1 MKGKPMKCTICIVLL
16 LLTAVF
22 QVCADDISLTVY
34 NTDLAVVRIAEEMSF
49 SEGEQQISFT
59 DVAARIDP
67 TSVRFSTRDG
77 GVRILEQN
85 FRYDLVNSQ
94 KVLSR
99 YLDECITIV
108 VEEGELVEGFL
119 QSAAGDIVVKT
130 REGGI
135 KIVKLD
141 AVRQFVFPA
150 LPEGLITRP
159 TLVWNLMSDRALSTG
174 TEVSYMTGGMIWNAQ
189 YTAVVSSNEKEMELS
204 SWVSINNTS
213 GMTYENAGLK
223 LVAGDIHLVEPQ
235 RMMKRDTLRS
245 VAAQEVDRAFE
256 ERELFEYHLYELAR
270 RTTIN
275 NAEIKQISLF
285 PAATTKALKRFVYDP
300 WKDQKKVAV
309 MVEFTNS
316 EKDGLG
322 MPLPAGKVRVFK
334 RDTDETM
341 QFVGE
346 DEIDH
351 TPRNELVR
359 LTLGYAFDILAE
371 RKVIDTRR
379 ISQTAREESIELS
392 LRNRKKESATITARE
407 HLWGD
412 WEIVKTTDE
421 HVKKD
426 ARTAEFT
433 VTIPADSEKTIAY
446 TVRYR

>member
-1 MKGKPMKCTICIVLL
+1 MKCAICILLL
-16 LLTAVF
+16 LLTPVF

-34 NTDLAVVRIAEEMSF
+34 NTDLAVVRIADEMNF
-49 SEGEQQISFT
+49 SRGEQQISFT

-85 FRYDLVNSQ
+85 FRYDLVNSR

-99 YLDECITIV
+99 YLDKCITIV

-141 AVRQFVFPA
+141 AVQQFDFPE

-159 TLVWNLMSDRALSTG
+159 TLVWNLVSDRALSTG
-174 TEVSYMTGGMIWNAQ
+174 TEVSYMTGGMTWNAQ
-189 YTAVVSSNEKEMELS
+189 YTAVMGTNEKELELS

-223 LVAGDIHLVEPQ
+223 LVAGDIHLVEPE
-235 RMMKRDTLRS
+235 RMMKRDMLRS
-245 VAAQEVDRAFE
+245 VAAQEEERAFE

-275 NAEIKQISLF
+275 NAEIKQVSLF
-285 PAATTKALKRFVYDP
+285 PATTTKAQKRFVYDP

-309 MVEFTNS
+309 MVEFTNA

-341 QFVGE
+341 EFVGE
-346 DEIDH
+346 DKIDH

-359 LTLGYAFDILAE
+359 LTLGYAFDIVAE

-379 ISQTAREESIELS
+379 ISQTAREESIEIS

-412 WEIVKTTDE
+412 WEILKTTDE
-421 HVKKD
+421 YIKKD

-433 VTIPADSEKTIAY
+433 ITIPADSEKTIAY